1 MAIKIGLTGGIG
13 CGKSVVS
20 RLLGIMGVPVYNADN
35 EAKRVTSGN
44 NEIRQQ
50 LIHLLGEDVFVNGE
64 LNKALLAT
72 YLFSDPEHAKIV
84 NGIIHPKVKD
94 DFISWA
100 SKHDDYPVIAIESAI
115 LIEAGFSDV
124 VDKIVMVYAPLE
136 LRLERL
142 ALRDSASSKEQIL
155 KRIQSQMDDE
165 EKKSLAHFV
174 VVNDEEIPVIPQII
188 ELMKFETL

>member
-35 EAKRVTSGN
+35 EAKRITSGN

-50 LIHLLGEDVFVNGE
+50 LIHLLGEAVFVNGE

-72 YLFSDPEHAKIV
+72 YLFSDPEHAEIV

-115 LIEAGFSDV
+115 LIEAGFSDA

-142 ALRDSASSKEQIL
+142 VLRDSTSSKEQIL

-174 VVNDEEIPVIPQII
+174 VVNDEEMPVIPQII
-188 ELMKFETL
+188 ELMKFETP

>member
-1 MAIKIGLTGGIG
+1 
-13 CGKSVVS
+13 
-20 RLLGIMGVPVYNADN
+20 
-35 EAKRVTSGN
+35 
-44 NEIRQQ
+44 
-50 LIHLLGEDVFVNGE
+50 
-64 LNKALLAT
+64 
-72 YLFSDPEHAKIV
+72 
-84 NGIIHPKVKD
+84 
-94 DFISWA
+94 
-100 SKHDDYPVIAIESAI
+100 
-115 LIEAGFSDV
+115 
-124 VDKIVMVYAPLE
+124 MVYAPLE

>member
-20 RLLGIMGVPVYNADN
+20 RLMGIMGVPVYNADN
-35 EAKRVTSGN
+35 EAKRITSGN

-100 SKHDDYPVIAIESAI
+100 SKHNDCPVIAIESAI
-115 LIEAGFSDV
+115 LIEAGFSDA

-142 ALRDSASSKEQIL
+142 VLRDSTSSKEQIL

-165 EKKSLAHFV
+165 EKRSLAHFV
-174 VVNDEEIPVIPQII
+174 VVNDEEMPVIPQII
-188 ELMKFETL
+188 ELMK

>member
-20 RLLGIMGVPVYNADN
+20 RLFGIMGVPVYNADN
-35 EAKRVTSGN
+35 EAKRITSGN

-72 YLFSDPEHAKIV
+72 YLFSDPEHAEIV

-100 SKHDDYPVIAIESAI
+100 SKHNDCPVIAIESAI
-115 LIEAGFSDV
+115 LIEAGFSDA

-142 ALRDSASSKEQIL
+142 ILRDSTSSKEQIL

-174 VVNDEEIPVIPQII
+174 VVNDEEMPVIPQII

>member
-20 RLLGIMGVPVYNADN
+20 RLLGVMGVPVYNADN
-35 EAKRVTSGN
+35 EAKRITSGN

-100 SKHDDYPVIAIESAI
+100 SKHNDCPVIAIESAI
-115 LIEAGFSDV
+115 LIEAGFSDA

-142 ALRDSASSKEQIL
+142 VLRDSTSSKEQIV
-155 KRIQSQMDDE
+155 KRIQSQMGDE
-165 EKKSLAHFV
+165 EKKSLAHFI
-174 VVNDEEIPVIPQII
+174 VVNDEEMPVIPQII
-188 ELMKFETL
+188 ELMKLETP

>member
-20 RLLGIMGVPVYNADN
+20 RLLETMGVPVYNADN
-35 EAKRVTSGN
+35 EAKRITSSN

-50 LIHLLGEDVFVNGE
+50 LIRLLGEDVFVNGE
-64 LNKALLAT
+64 LNKALLAA

-94 DFISWA
+94 DFVRWA
-100 SKHDDYPVIAIESAI
+100 SRHNDCPVIAIESAI

-142 ALRDSASSKEQIL
+142 ALRDSTSSKEQIL

-165 EKKSLAHFV
+165 DKKSLAHFV
-174 VVNDEEIPVIPQII
+174 VVNDEKTPVIPQII
-188 ELMKFETL
+188 ELLKFETL

>member
-20 RLLGIMGVPVYNADN
+20 RLMGIMGVPVYNADN
-35 EAKRVTSGN
+35 EAKRITSGN

-72 YLFSDPEHAKIV
+72 YLFSDPEHTEIV

-100 SKHDDYPVIAIESAI
+100 LKHDDCPVIAIESAI
-115 LIEAGFSDV
+115 LIEAGFSDA

-142 ALRDSASSKEQIL
+142 VLRDSTSSKEQIL

-165 EKKSLAHFV
+165 EKRSLAHFV
-174 VVNDEEIPVIPQII
+174 VVNDEEMPVIPQII
-188 ELMKFETL
+188 ELMKLETL

>member
-20 RLLGIMGVPVYNADN
+20 RLLEIMGVPVYNADN
-35 EAKRVTSGN
+35 EAKRITSGN

-50 LIHLLGEDVFVNGE
+50 LIHLLGEDVFINGE

-100 SKHDDYPVIAIESAI
+100 SKHDDCPVIAIESAI
-115 LIEAGFSDV
+115 LIEAGFSDA

-142 ALRDSASSKEQIL
+142 VLRDSTSSKEQIL

-174 VVNDEEIPVIPQII
+174 VVNDEEMPVIPQII

>member
-35 EAKRVTSGN
+35 EAKKVTSGN
-44 NEIRQQ
+44 NEIKQQ

>member
-13 CGKSVVS
+13 CGKSVVA
-20 RLLGIMGVPVYNADN
+20 RLLETMGVPVYNADN
-35 EAKRVTSGN
+35 EAKRITSGN

-50 LIHLLGEDVFVNGE
+50 LIHLLGEDVFVNDE
-64 LNKALLAT
+64 LNKALLAA
-72 YLFSDPEHAKIV
+72 YLFSDPEHTKIV

-100 SKHDDYPVIAIESAI
+100 SRHNDCPVIAIESAI

-142 ALRDSASSKEQIL
+142 ALRDSTSSKEQIF

-165 EKKSLAHFV
+165 DKKSLAHFV
-174 VVNDEEIPVIPQII
+174 VVNDEETPVIPQII

>member
-35 EAKRVTSGN
+35 EAKRITSGN

-72 YLFSDPEHAKIV
+72 YLFSDPEHAEIV

-100 SKHDDYPVIAIESAI
+100 SKHDDCPVIAIESAI
-115 LIEAGFSDV
+115 LIEAGFSDA

-142 ALRDSASSKEQIL
+142 ALRDSTSSKEQIL

-174 VVNDEEIPVIPQII
+174 VVNDEEMPVIPQII
-188 ELMKFETL
+188 ELMKLETL

>member
-35 EAKRVTSGN
+35 EAKRITSGN

-64 LNKALLAT
+64 LNKTLLAT

-115 LIEAGFSDV
+115 LIEAGFSDA

-142 ALRDSASSKEQIL
+142 ALRDSTSSKEQIL

-165 EKKSLAHFV
+165 EKRSLAHFV
-174 VVNDEEIPVIPQII
+174 VVNDEEMPVIPQII
-188 ELMKFETL
+188 ELMK